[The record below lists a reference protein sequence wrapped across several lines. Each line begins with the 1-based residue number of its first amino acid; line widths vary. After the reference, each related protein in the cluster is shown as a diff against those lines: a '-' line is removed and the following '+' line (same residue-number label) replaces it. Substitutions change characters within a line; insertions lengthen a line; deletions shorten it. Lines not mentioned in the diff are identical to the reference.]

1 MKFFIRTALIV
12 LAAVTASF
20 AQINVNSPGDGWTG
34 LSNPVH
40 VAAWTAGDN
49 ITGMVVYAD
58 GNDVYSTGASSVDFW
73 LPLGGG
79 NHLIVIK
86 AWDGWGNV
94 YSQWLNISVAG
105 DGGGGASSSSSSSG
119 GGGGGGSPMPST
131 DGNNFWNVQAM
142 DSWQSCS
149 VCAGQNG
156 NGPGTPHYLGQWQGW
171 PSLSGASAQFWVG
184 DAPWGAALWWKQL
197 GGNDWAH
204 NLTYSLDF
212 YLENPWAPQ
221 ALEFDT
227 NQNADGRRYIFGT
240 ECDIKGSHTWRV
252 WNASGGYWAS
262 TGIYCPTPSAYSWN
276 HLTVELQRVD
286 GYTRYVSI
294 SLNGDKH
301 YLDWYYQSYAEWG
314 SGIDVA
320 FQTDLD
326 GAPNDYS
333 VWLDN
338 VTLSIW

>member
-156 NGPGTPHYLGQWQGW
+156 NGPGTPIPWD
-171 PSLSGASAQFWVG
+171 SGRAG
-184 DAPWGAALWWKQL
+184 P
-197 GGNDWAH
+197 
-204 NLTYSLDF
+204 
-212 YLENPWAPQ
+212 P
-221 ALEFDT
+221 
-227 NQNADGRRYIFGT
+227 
-240 ECDIKGSHTWRV
+240 
-252 WNASGGYWAS
+252 
-262 TGIYCPTPSAYSWN
+262 
-276 HLTVELQRVD
+276 
-286 GYTRYVSI
+286 
-294 SLNGDKH
+294 
-301 YLDWYYQSYAEWG
+301 
-314 SGIDVA
+314 
-320 FQTDLD
+320 
-326 GAPNDYS
+326 
-333 VWLDN
+333 
-338 VTLSIW
+338 